1 MAHVSSLTGSI
12 SESLAAAMLMENGF
26 SVFTSL
32 VPEAYDLIAVGT
44 LEDGKKETFR
54 IQVKTIKIRNDREGQ
69 IVVRGANQKGVPY
82 STDDVD
88 YLFGIYGTRG
98 YLIPNNNQVEYWSSN
113 FEAAANKWTEFK
125 LDERGLADV

>member
-12 SESLAAAMLMENGF
+12 SESVASALLMENGF

-44 LEDGKKETFR
+44 NEDGTKETFR
-54 IQVKTIKIRNDREGQ
+54 VQVKTIKIRRDREGQ

-82 STDDVD
+82 SKQDVD
-88 YLFGIYGTRG
+88 YIFGIHGTRG
-98 YLIPNNNQVEYWSSN
+98 YLIPNNEQIEYWSSS
-113 FEAAANKWTEFK
+113 FEAAAKKWTEFELNEK
-125 LDERGLADV
+125 E